1 MRDNLALSI
10 LVVEDDNELRELL
23 LEVLEENG
31 YQVEGASS
39 GHEAIE
45 KARESAF
52 DLVITK

>member
-31 YQVEGASS
+31 YQVEV
-39 GHEAIE
+39 
-45 KARESAF
+45 R
-52 DLVITK
+52 